1 MELEYLAEVL
11 EAKKK
16 DYEKQSNLKK
26 FYKETLTE
34 EEYKNFEKI
43 LKTRKSEISELE
55 AIVKKMNS
63 YSDQY
68 TYERIMAMT
77 EIEFDAIRDSI
88 IEEKKDEIRKHN
100 KDIDEKNS
108 SINREINDLL
118 NENLA
123 LKAELEEMTNEI
135 GLTGSYTKESVN
147 RAKEIKS
154 QIKENNDKIQE
165 NKQAIIDNDK
175 KVIAN
180 GEISLDYESYKQ
192 EKLAELSDKKYC
204 TEIPEVSPM
213 DEFLCKL
220 QKEGKTPEELEIAL
234 NSFKNSYVGGF
245 DKEGYEYFDPV
256 YRKDLDALE
265 EEDPNASEITELL
278 EKYFEIAEKG
288 KAKCKDKGIIERSM
302 RVAYNTN
309 KRHNV
314 NEVTKEQL
322 LVELLDGKPYA
333 KNMDE
338 NEIVNNG
345 DFLNLKDRIIIQK
358 ERINRVIAWKNAD
371 SGNTILAKTVT
382 HIRNYKDLSKD
393 DKNINEIEKV
403 LAKLRKYFDE
413 TCFDGCDAAIEFTT
427 LYDEL
432 LKACAKL
439 KSLNSEKDRISG
451 KKIVINKKDQ
461 SKTLDNVIDEI
472 EDLKDYIKE
481 IHKRID
487 KDLDITLKYVTSTL
501 DEPERIIYPEITDE
515 PSKENIF
522 SAIHTKKEHS
532 DFSLED
538 EKEYLL
544 ELETDFKNAIMYL
557 EKYDENVAKSKRAA
571 ITRLC
576 DDLEIASIPDSIVDI
591 LYEEKANKEPIKAS
605 NIAKRINEARVNL
618 YLREQKEKAISEA
631 SKAKSEILGAVLN
644 KVNLDETK
652 TDIFAAI

>member
-1 MELEYLAEVL
+1 MELEYLAEIL

-16 DYEKQSNLKK
+16 DYEKQTNLKK

-68 TYERIMAMT
+68 KYERIMAMT
-77 EIEFDAIRDSI
+77 EIEFDAIKERE
-88 IEEKKDEIRKHN
+88 IEAKKDEIRKHN
-100 KDIDEKNS
+100 KDISEKNS
-108 SINREINDLL
+108 SINSEINDLQ

-135 GLTGSYTKESVN
+135 GITGSYTKESVK
-147 RAKEIKS
+147 RAKEIKE
-154 QIKENNDKIQE
+154 QIRTNNEKIQE
-165 NKQAIIDNDK
+165 NKQAIIDNDS

-180 GEISLDYESYKQ
+180 GEISLDFESYRQ
-192 EKLAELSDKKYC
+192 EKLNELSDKKYT
-204 TEIPEVSPM
+204 TEIPEVSVM
-213 DEFLCKL
+213 DEFLCKM
-220 QKEGKTPEELEIAL
+220 QKSGKTPEELETAL
-234 NSFKNSYVGGF
+234 NAFKNSYIGGF

-256 YRKDLDALE
+256 YRKDLDASD
-265 EEDPNASEITELL
+265 EDDDTAAGITELL

-302 RVAYNTN
+302 KVAYNTN

-314 NEVTKEQL
+314 SEVTKEDL
-322 LVELLDGKPYA
+322 LIELVDGKPYS
-333 KNMDE
+333 KDMDE
-338 NEIVNNG
+338 NEIINNG
-345 DFLNLKDRIIIQK
+345 FFLNLKDRIIIQK

-371 SGNTILAKTVT
+371 SGNTTLAKTVT
-382 HIRNYKDLSKD
+382 HINNYKELSKS
-393 DKNINEIEKV
+393 DKNISEIEKI

-413 TCFDGCDAAIEFTT
+413 TCFDGCDEAIEFTT

-432 LKACAKL
+432 MSSCARL
-439 KSLNSEKDRISG
+439 KSLNSEKDKLTG

-461 SKTLDNVIDEI
+461 TSTINKLDAEI
-472 EDLKDYIKE
+472 AEIKDYIKE
-481 IHKRID
+481 IHKRIN
-487 KDLDITLKYVTSTL
+487 KDLDKTLVYVTNIL
-501 DEPERIIYPEITDE
+501 DEPERIIYPEISGE

-544 ELETDFKNAIMYL
+544 DLENDFKNAIMLL
-557 EKYDENVAKSKRAA
+557 ERYDENVKKSRRAA
-571 ITRLC
+571 VTRLC
-576 DDLEIASIPDSIVDI
+576 DDLEIASIPDSIVEV
-591 LYEEKANKEPIKAS
+591 LFEEKDSKDPIKAS

-618 YLREQKEKAISEA
+618 YLREQKEKAQGEA

-644 KVNLDETK
+644 KVNLEETK

>member
-1 MELEYLAEVL
+1 MELEYLAEIL

-16 DYEKQSNLKK
+16 DYEKQTNLKK

-43 LKTRKSEISELE
+43 LKTRKSEINELE

-68 TYERIMAMT
+68 KYERIMAMT
-77 EIEFDAIRDSI
+77 EIEFDAIKDRE
-88 IEEKKDEIRKHN
+88 IEAKKDEIRKHN
-100 KDIDEKNS
+100 KDISEKNS
-108 SINREINDLL
+108 SINSEINDLQ

-135 GLTGSYTKESVN
+135 GITGTYTKESVK
-147 RAKEIKS
+147 RAKEIKE
-154 QIKENNDKIQE
+154 QIRANNEKIQE
-165 NKQAIIDNDK
+165 NKKAIIDNDSK
-175 KVIAN
+175 IIAN
-180 GEISLDYESYKQ
+180 GEISLDFESYKK
-192 EKLAELSDKKYC
+192 EKLDELSDKKYC
-204 TEIPEVSPM
+204 VEIPEVSVM
-213 DEFLCKL
+213 DEFLCKM
-220 QKEGKTPEELEIAL
+220 QKLGKTPEEIEEAL
-234 NSFKNSYVGGF
+234 NAFKNSYIGGF

-265 EEDPNASEITELL
+265 EDDKNASDITELL

-288 KAKCKDKGIIERSM
+288 KAKCKDKAIIERSM
-302 RVAYNTN
+302 KVAYNTN

-314 NEVTKEQL
+314 SEVTKEDL
-322 LVELLDGKPYA
+322 LVELLDGKPYS
-333 KNMDE
+333 KDMDE
-338 NEIVNNG
+338 NEIINNG
-345 DFLNLKDRIIIQK
+345 FFLNLKDRIIIQK
-358 ERINRVIAWKNAD
+358 ERINKVIAWKNAD
-371 SGNTILAKTVT
+371 SGNTTLAKTVT
-382 HIRNYKDLSKD
+382 HIRNYQDLSENG
-393 DKNINEIEKV
+393 KNIDEMEKV

-413 TCFDGCDAAIEFTT
+413 TCFDGCDEAIEFTT

-432 LKACAKL
+432 SASCAKL
-439 KSLNSEKDRISG
+439 KALNSEKDKLSG

-461 SKTLDNVIDEI
+461 TSTISKLEEEI
-472 EDLKDYIKE
+472 ADLKDYIKE

-487 KDLDITLKYVTSTL
+487 KDLDKTLVYVTSIL
-501 DEPERIIYPEITDE
+501 DEPERIIYPEITGE

-544 ELETDFKNAIMYL
+544 DLENDFKNAIMLL
-557 EKYDENVAKSKRAA
+557 ERYDENVKKSRRVAV
-571 ITRLC
+571 TRLC
-576 DDLEIASIPDSIVDI
+576 DDLEVASIPDSIVEV
-591 LYEEKANKEPIKAS
+591 LFEEKDSKDPIKAS

-618 YLREQKEKAISEA
+618 YLREQKEKALAEA

>member
-1 MELEYLAEVL
+1 
-11 EAKKK
+11 
-16 DYEKQSNLKK
+16 
-26 FYKETLTE
+26 
-34 EEYKNFEKI
+34 
-43 LKTRKSEISELE
+43 
-55 AIVKKMNS
+55 
-63 YSDQY
+63 
-68 TYERIMAMT
+68 
-77 EIEFDAIRDSI
+77 
-88 IEEKKDEIRKHN
+88 
-100 KDIDEKNS
+100 
-108 SINREINDLL
+108 
-118 NENLA
+118 
-123 LKAELEEMTNEI
+123 MTNEI
-135 GLTGSYTKESVN
+135 GLTGSYTKELVN

-220 QKEGKTPEELEIAL
+220 QKEGKTPEELETAL
-234 NSFKNSYVGGF
+234 NNFKNSYVGGF
-245 DKEGYEYFDPV
+245 DKEGYEYFDPI

-302 RVAYNTN
+302 KVAYNTN

-345 DFLNLKDRIIIQK
+345 YFLNLKDRIIIQK

-382 HIRNYKDLSKD
+382 HINNYKDLLKD

-439 KSLNSEKDRISG
+439 KSLNSEKDKING
-451 KKIVINKKDQ
+451 KKLVINKKDQ

-605 NIAKRINEARVNL
+605 NISKRINEARVNL

>member
-1 MELEYLAEVL
+1 MELEYLAEIL

-16 DYEKQSNLKK
+16 DYEKQTNLKK

-68 TYERIMAMT
+68 KYERIMAMT
-77 EIEFDAIRDSI
+77 EIEFDAIKDTE
-88 IEEKKDEIRKHN
+88 IEAKKDEIRRHN
-100 KDIDEKNS
+100 KDISEKNS
-108 SINREINDLL
+108 SINSEINDLQ

-123 LKAELEEMTNEI
+123 LKSELEEMTNEI
-135 GLTGSYTKESVN
+135 GITGSYTKETVK
-147 RAKEIKS
+147 RAKEIKE
-154 QIKENNDKIQE
+154 QIRENNEKIQE
-165 NKQAIIDNDK
+165 NKQAIIDNDS

-180 GEISLDYESYKQ
+180 GEISLDFETYKQ
-192 EKLAELSDKKYC
+192 EKLNELSDKKYT
-204 TEIPEVSPM
+204 TEIPEVSVM
-213 DEFLCKL
+213 DEFLCKM
-220 QKEGKTPEELEIAL
+220 QKSGKTPEELETAL
-234 NSFKNSYVGGF
+234 NVFKNSYIGGF
-245 DKEGYEYFDPV
+245 DKEGYEYFDPIL
-256 YRKDLDALE
+256 RNDLDASD
-265 EEDPNASEITELL
+265 EDDDTAAGITELL

-302 RVAYNTN
+302 KVAYNTN

-314 NEVTKEQL
+314 SEVTKEDL
-322 LVELLDGKPYA
+322 LVELVDGKPYS
-333 KNMDE
+333 KDMDE
-338 NEIVNNG
+338 NEIINNG
-345 DFLNLKDRIIIQK
+345 FFLNLKDRIIIQK
-358 ERINRVIAWKNAD
+358 ERINKVIAWKNAD
-371 SGNTILAKTVT
+371 SGNTTLAKTVT
-382 HIRNYKDLSKD
+382 HINNYKELSKD
-393 DKNINEIEKV
+393 DKNINEIEKI

-413 TCFDGCDAAIEFTT
+413 TCFDGCDEAIEFTT

-432 LKACAKL
+432 LKACSKL
-439 KSLNSEKDRISG
+439 KSLNSEKDKLTG

-461 SKTLDNVIDEI
+461 TSTISKLEEEI
-472 EDLKDYIKE
+472 ADLKDYIKE

-487 KDLDITLKYVTSTL
+487 KDLDKTLVYVTSIL
-501 DEPERIIYPEITDE
+501 DEPERIMYPEITGE

-538 EKEYLL
+538 EKEYLS
-544 ELETDFKNAIMYL
+544 ELENDFKNAIILL
-557 EKYDENVAKSKRAA
+557 ERYDENVKKSRRAA
-571 ITRLC
+571 VTRLC
-576 DDLEIASIPDSIVDI
+576 DDLEIASIPDSIVEV
-591 LYEEKANKEPIKAS
+591 LFEEKDSKDPIKAS

-618 YLREQKEKAISEA
+618 YLREQKEKALAEA
-631 SKAKSEILGAVLN
+631 SKAKSEVLGAVLN

>member
-1 MELEYLAEVL
+1 MELEYLAEIL

-16 DYEKQSNLKK
+16 DYEKQNNLKK

-43 LKTRKSEISELE
+43 LKTKKSEINELE

-68 TYERIMAMT
+68 KYERIMAMT

-88 IEEKKDEIRKHN
+88 IESKKDEIRKHN
-100 KDIDEKNS
+100 TDIDEKNS
-108 SINREINDLL
+108 SINSEINDLQ
-118 NENLA
+118 NENIT

-135 GLTGSYTKESVN
+135 GLTGSYTKESVE
-147 RAKEIKS
+147 RAKEIKE
-154 QIKENNDKIQE
+154 QIRSNNEKIQS
-165 NKQAIIDNDK
+165 NKDEIIANDK
-175 KVIAN
+175 KIIAN
-180 GEISLDYESYKQ
+180 GEIDLDYESYKQ
-192 EKLAELSDKKYC
+192 EKLNELTDKKYC
-204 TEIPEVSPM
+204 TEIPEVSVM

-220 QKEGKTPEELEIAL
+220 QKEGRTPEDLEVAL
-234 NSFKNSYVGGF
+234 NNFKNSYIGGF

-288 KAKCKDKGIIERSM
+288 KAKCKEKGIIERSM
-302 RVAYNTN
+302 KVAYNTN
-309 KRHNV
+309 KRHNAS
-314 NEVTKEQL
+314 EVTKEQL

-345 DFLNLKDRIIIQK
+345 YFLNLKDRILILK
-358 ERINRVIAWKNAD
+358 DRINRVIEWKKAD

-382 HIRNYKDLSKD
+382 HINNYKELSKD
-393 DKNINEIEKV
+393 DKNLSEIEKV

-413 TCFDGCDAAIEFTT
+413 TCFDGCDPAIEFTT

-432 LKACAKL
+432 IKSCAAL
-439 KSLNSEKDRISG
+439 KSLNNEKNRQTG
-451 KKIVINKKDQ
+451 KKISLIKKDDTKSLEQ
-461 SKTLDNVIDEI
+461 LENEI
-472 EDLKDYIKE
+472 EELKDYIKE
-481 IHKRID
+481 IHKRIN
-487 KDLDITLKYVTSTL
+487 KDLDKTLKYVTETL

-515 PSKENIF
+515 ASKENIF
-522 SAIHTKKEHS
+522 SAIHQKNAHVEY
-532 DFSLED
+532 SLEN

-544 ELETDFKNAIMYL
+544 DLENDFKNAVKYL
-557 EKYDENVAKSKRAA
+557 EKYDENVTKSKRAA

-576 DDLEIASIPDSIVDI
+576 DDLEIASIPDSIVDV
-591 LYEEKANKEPIKAS
+591 LFEEKDNKEPLKAS
-605 NIAKRINEARVNL
+605 NISKRINEARVNL
-618 YLREQKEKAISEA
+618 YLREQKEKAINEA
-631 SKAKSEILGAVLN
+631 SKAKSEVLGAVLG

>member
-1 MELEYLAEVL
+1 MELEYLAEIL

-16 DYEKQSNLKK
+16 DYEKQTNLKK

-43 LKTRKSEISELE
+43 LKTRKSEINELE

-68 TYERIMAMT
+68 KYERIMAMT
-77 EIEFDAIRDSI
+77 EIEFDAIKDRE
-88 IEEKKDEIRKHN
+88 IEAKKDEIRKHN
-100 KDIDEKNS
+100 KDISEKNS
-108 SINREINDLL
+108 SINSEINDLQ

-135 GLTGSYTKESVN
+135 GITGTYTKESVK
-147 RAKEIKS
+147 RAKEIKE
-154 QIKENNDKIQE
+154 QIRANNEKIQE
-165 NKQAIIDNDK
+165 NKKAIIDNDSK
-175 KVIAN
+175 IIAN
-180 GEISLDYESYKQ
+180 GEISLDFESYKK
-192 EKLAELSDKKYC
+192 EKLDELSDKKYC
-204 TEIPEVSPM
+204 VEIPEVSVM
-213 DEFLCKL
+213 DEFLCKM
-220 QKEGKTPEELEIAL
+220 QKLGKTPEEIEEAL
-234 NSFKNSYVGGF
+234 NAFKKSYIGGF

-265 EEDPNASEITELL
+265 EDDKNASDITELL

-288 KAKCKDKGIIERSM
+288 KAKCKDKAIIERSM
-302 RVAYNTN
+302 KVAYNTN

-314 NEVTKEQL
+314 SEVTKEDL
-322 LVELLDGKPYA
+322 LVELLDGKPYS
-333 KNMDE
+333 KDMDE
-338 NEIVNNG
+338 NEIINNG
-345 DFLNLKDRIIIQK
+345 FFLNLKDRIIIQK

-371 SGNTILAKTVT
+371 SGNTTLAKTVT
-382 HIRNYKDLSKD
+382 HIRNYQELSKD
-393 DKNINEIEKV
+393 DKNIDEIEKV

-413 TCFDGCDAAIEFTT
+413 TCFDGCDEAIEFTT

-432 LKACAKL
+432 SASCAKL
-439 KSLNSEKDRISG
+439 KTLNSEKGKLSG
-451 KKIVINKKDQ
+451 KKIVINKKEQ
-461 SKTLDNVIDEI
+461 TSTINKLEDEI
-472 EDLKDYIKE
+472 EELKDYIKE

-487 KDLDITLKYVTSTL
+487 KDLDKTLDYVTGIL
-501 DEPERIIYPEITDE
+501 DEPERIIYPEITGE

-544 ELETDFKNAIMYL
+544 DLENDFKNAIMLL
-557 EKYDENVAKSKRAA
+557 ERYDENVKKSRRVAV
-571 ITRLC
+571 TRLC
-576 DDLEIASIPDSIVDI
+576 DDLEVASIPDSIVEV
-591 LYEEKANKEPIKAS
+591 LFEEKDSKDPIKAS

-618 YLREQKEKAISEA
+618 YLREQKEKALAEA
-631 SKAKSEILGAVLN
+631 SKAKSEVLGAVLN